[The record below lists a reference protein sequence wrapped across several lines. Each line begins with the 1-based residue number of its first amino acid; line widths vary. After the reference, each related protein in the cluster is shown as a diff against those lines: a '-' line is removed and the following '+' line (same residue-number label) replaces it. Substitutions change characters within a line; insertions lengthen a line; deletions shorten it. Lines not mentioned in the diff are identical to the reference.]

1 MRVDMSRSKRLAGPL
16 MAGLLSVALI
26 QAVGMPAAQAAGKE
40 TIVRVSHGAV
50 APTLVQGEGLGA
62 VRTFYIPTT
71 VKGKSGPGYY
81 LTGTLT
87 TVAVGLPN
95 DQELRTSN
103 LTFVFGAEAN
113 QIVVGGISL
122 YPSSSATLT
131 TGQKT
136 IRPVVGGSGT
146 YNGARGY
153 LESTNRGPDGW
164 THVFHLLR

>member
-1 MRVDMSRSKRLAGPL
+1 MGFKRMSVVALVAL
-16 MAGLLSVALI
+16 MSAGLAQVTTAG
-26 QAVGMPAAQAAGKE
+26 AVSAATKE
-40 TIVRVSHGAV
+40 RIVTVTHGAI

-62 VRTFYIPTT
+62 VRTFLIPTV

-153 LESTNRGPDGW
+153 VESTNRGSEGW